1 MPLCHQAST
10 RAVFSRHTTPPAAH
24 TRGGL
29 GHSGPHYVRRHPWPA
44 LHTPPSDRPAQARN
58 SRRKAQHCAHAP
70 ARRPAP
76 HHRSNKRPRIIH
88 HTTCSSFAWAWAWA
102 VPWWRRPVACARAGL
117 DMGVGMHARRVAGLA
132 PAAPQKQRPHH
143 PRAQHNQN
151 RNRIEPLGD
160 REGNT
165 ILHCATTSLNGT
177 SFTSPTQQRA
187 RRRLQLRNAPSA
199 GASAA
204 PPHNDHTRM
213 LATHASPPSTTPRAA
228 RTTRWCRRR
237 HNGPARPARGVAG
250 QPARSTEMHPCEPP
264 PWPPTPHRCV
274 PGTHG
279 TTRTTNA
286 EGTTALNARQNSR
299 APKMRPKACRWLRT
313 SLGRACF
320 VAERVSA
327 SWVEH
332 ECLS

>member
-143 PRAQHNQN
+143 PRAQHNQK
-151 RNRIEPLGD
+151 RNIIEPLGD
-160 REGNT
+160 REGDT
-165 ILHCATTSLNGT
+165 ILHCAPTSLNGT
-177 SFTSPTQQRA
+177 SFTSPSQQRA
-187 RRRLQLRNAPSA
+187 RRRWQPRNVPSA

-228 RTTRWCRRR
+228 RTHHPLVSAAPQRSCTARARRGWSTRAIDRNAPLRT
-237 HNGPARPARGVAG
+237 AAVA
-250 QPARSTEMHPCEPP
+250 AH
-264 PWPPTPHRCV
+264 PTPVCTRYTRHD
-274 PGTHG
+274 THD
-279 TTRTTNA
+279 
-286 EGTTALNARQNSR
+286 
-299 APKMRPKACRWLRT
+299 
-313 SLGRACF
+313 
-320 VAERVSA
+320 ER
-327 SWVEH
+327 
-332 ECLS
+332 